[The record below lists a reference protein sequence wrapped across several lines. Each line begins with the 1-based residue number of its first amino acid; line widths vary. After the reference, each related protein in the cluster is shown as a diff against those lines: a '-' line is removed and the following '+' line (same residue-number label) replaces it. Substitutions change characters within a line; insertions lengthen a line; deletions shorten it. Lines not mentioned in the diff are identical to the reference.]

1 MQGTGT
7 SPPQAGP
14 SPQARAS
21 SGPWGSHGYKAKA
34 RGRCR
39 RPMPASRV
47 SWGLRGREQT
57 L

>member
-21 SGPWGSHGYKAKA
+21 SGPRGSHSHKAEA